1 MPVLLIEYLYCTS
14 KMLGPV
20 FYHGM
25 TPSMTQNL
33 LLKNRC
39 AAVLLIAG
47 AHTPGS
53 KLAVRGVHAHG
64 TACRDNISHAGV
76 RPSAPADPDRAE
88 YGCRIQVRMDLFGGP
103 YCH

>member
-1 MPVLLIEYLYCTS
+1 
-14 KMLGPV
+14 MLGPV
-20 FYHGM
+20 FYHCI

-53 KLAVRGVHAHG
+53 KLAARGARVHG
-64 TACRDNISHAGV
+64 TACRDNFRHAGIQTV
-76 RPSAPADPDRAE
+76 RAGRTRTAVV
-88 YGCRIQVRMDLFGGP
+88 YGCRIQVRMDLFGWP
-103 YCH
+103 CSH